1 MKSFVFFLFISV
13 SIFSQTNQTAVKFK
27 PTVKMEGR
35 IMFDFEF
42 LKAGDYNLA
51 GNEFRRMR
59 LAAKGSV
66 TEEVSYKA
74 EFDFAGGNVNFR
86 DVYLKYK
93 LPKKNGAIFIGS
105 FTEPSS
111 LNNMTSSKYIT
122 FFERSMLS
130 NTQPFK
136 YNTGFMYENQQ
147 LLNGKLGLQLAYTF
161 NGYLKN
167 KEAYKDT
174 DLNGG
179 ANFVARVTTHLLEDK
194 TKHQVLHLGL
204 NYEYRDNNTAEYA
217 YNFRQENHLG
227 NKVKVAVTDFKN
239 TSDVGVELASTF
251 GSLSFQTEYEL
262 SSIVTNS
269 ETYNIN
275 AYYGFVSYF
284 LTGEH
289 RPYKNGSFG
298 KVKPKKEF
306 LKNKGLGAL
315 ELVARFSVMDLTN
328 YKGTNTGDKI
338 NNITLGF
345 NWYLSK
351 NTRVMY
357 NFTST
362 NFNDYTDSHVATYN
376 NENLKGH
383 LIRFQVFF

>member
-1 MKSFVFFLFISV
+1 MKSFIFFLLISV
-13 SIFSQTNQTAVKFK
+13 SIFSQTNQTTVFK
-27 PTVKMEGR
+27 PSVKMEGR

-42 LKAGDYNLA
+42 LKAGDYKLS

-66 TEEVSYKA
+66 TEEISYKA

-147 LLNGKLGLQLAYTF
+147 LLEGKLGLQLAYTF

-174 DLNGG
+174 DLDGG
-179 ANFVARVTTHLLEDK
+179 ANFIARVTTHLLDNKE
-194 TKHQVLHLGL
+194 KHQVLHLGL
-204 NYEYRDNNTAEYA
+204 NYEYRDNNSGEYS
-217 YNFRQENHLG
+217 YSLRQENHLG
-227 NKVKVAVTDFKN
+227 NKVKVAVSDFKN
-239 TSDVGVELASTF
+239 TSDIGFELASTF
-251 GSLSFQTEYEL
+251 GSFSFQTEYEL
-262 SSIVTNS
+262 SSIITNS
-269 ETYNIN
+269 ETYTNN

-284 LTGEH
+284 VTGEH

-298 KVKPKKEF
+298 KIKPKKEF
-306 LKNKGLGAL
+306 LKDKGLGAL
-315 ELVARFSVMDLTN
+315 ELVARYSVMDLTN
-328 YKGTNTGDKI
+328 YQGTNTGDKI

-357 NFTST
+357 NFTSA
-362 NFNDYTDSHVATYN
+362 NFNDYTDIYVTTYN
-376 NENLKGH
+376 DENLKGH
-383 LIRFQVFF
+383 LVRFQVFF

>member
-1 MKSFVFFLFISV
+1 MKSFIFFLLISV
-13 SIFSQTNQTAVKFK
+13 SIFSQTNQTTVFK
-27 PTVKMEGR
+27 PSVKMEGR

-42 LKAGDYNLA
+42 LKAGDYKLS

-66 TEEVSYKA
+66 TEEISYKA

-147 LLNGKLGLQLAYTF
+147 LLEGKLGLQLAYTF

-174 DLNGG
+174 DLDGG
-179 ANFVARVTTHLLEDK
+179 ANFIARVTTHLLDNKE
-194 TKHQVLHLGL
+194 KHQVLHLGL
-204 NYEYRDNNTAEYA
+204 NYEYRDNNSGEYS
-217 YNFRQENHLG
+217 YSLRQENHLG
-227 NKVKVAVTDFKN
+227 NKVKVAVSDFKN
-239 TSDVGVELASTF
+239 TSDIGFELSSTF
-251 GSLSFQTEYEL
+251 GSFSFQTEYEL
-262 SSIVTNS
+262 SSIITNS
-269 ETYNIN
+269 ETYTNN

-284 LTGEH
+284 VTGEH

-298 KVKPKKEF
+298 KIKPKKEF

-315 ELVARFSVMDLTN
+315 ELVARYSVMDLTN
-328 YKGTNTGDKI
+328 YQGTNTGDKI

-357 NFTST
+357 NFTSA
-362 NFNDYTDSHVATYN
+362 NFNDYTDIYVTTYN
-376 NENLKGH
+376 DENLKGH
-383 LIRFQVFF
+383 LVRFQVFF

>member
-1 MKSFVFFLFISV
+1 MKSFIFFLLISV
-13 SIFSQTNQTAVKFK
+13 SIFSQTNQTTVFK
-27 PTVKMEGR
+27 PSVKMEGR

-42 LKAGDYNLA
+42 LKAGDYKLS

-66 TEEVSYKA
+66 TEEISYKA

-93 LPKKNGAIFIGS
+93 LPKKNGTIFIGS

-136 YNTGFMYENQQ
+136 YNTGFMYENKQ
-147 LLNGKLGLQLAYTF
+147 LLEGKLGLQLAYTF

-167 KEAYKDT
+167 KEAYKDI
-174 DLNGG
+174 DLDGG
-179 ANFVARVTTHLLEDK
+179 ANFIARVTTHLLDDK
-194 TKHQVLHLGL
+194 EKHQVLHLGL
-204 NYEYRDNNTAEYA
+204 NYEYRDNNSGKYS
-217 YNFRQENHLG
+217 YSFRQENHLG
-227 NKVKVAVTDFKN
+227 NKVKVAVSDFKN
-239 TSDVGVELASTF
+239 TSDIGFELASTF
-251 GSLSFQTEYEL
+251 GSFSFQTEYEL
-262 SSIVTNS
+262 SSIITNS
-269 ETYNIN
+269 ETYTNN

-284 LTGEH
+284 VTGEH

-298 KVKPKKEF
+298 KIKPKKEF
-306 LKNKGLGAL
+306 LKDKGLGAL
-315 ELVARFSVMDLTN
+315 ELVARYSVMDLTN
-328 YKGTNTGDKI
+328 YQGTNTGDKI
-338 NNITLGF
+338 NNVTLGF

-357 NFTST
+357 NYTST
-362 NFNDYTDSHVATYN
+362 NFNDYTDIYVATYN
-376 NENLKGH
+376 DEKLKGH
-383 LIRFQVFF
+383 LVRFQVFF